1 MGNDGQWGRLPQ
13 RQTQRTAGSE
23 DIATSA
29 QTLQPLAEREGL
41 AYEPQLALEER
52 SWPLVRDSSVE
63 LDVGGE
69 NVRARFVAFG
79 GYLEQQVSVVDAE
92 WNHDIR
98 PLYVLQQRFEGSAHQ
113 SCRQAP
119 VERG

>member
-1 MGNDGQWGRLPQ
+1 MGDDGQWGRLPQ

-52 SWPLVRDSSVE
+52 SW
-63 LDVGGE
+63 GG
-69 NVRARFVAFG
+69 VIFVFSWG
-79 GYLEQQVSVVDAE
+79 TIN
-92 WNHDIR
+92 WIKPH
-98 PLYVLQQRFEGSAHQ
+98 SA
-113 SCRQAP
+113 
-119 VERG
+119 